1 MQEQKQKPKTLGGSI
16 SIDLCELLRGLGGQ
30 HEPTQAA
37 RQRNV
42 GLHRAHA
49 WGTQAQGRTGQGT
62 PVVGQVG
69 RGGCQ

>member
-1 MQEQKQKPKTLGGSI
+1 MQKQTQQPKTHRGSI

-30 HEPTQAA
+30 HQPTQTT

-49 WGTQAQGRTGQGT
+49 WGPQAQGRTGQGT

-69 RGGCQ
+69 RGGCL